1 RTPYAALKAE
11 LPNID
16 EAIRFPI
23 PFLLDD
29 VSVRLGPWSGYHLL
43 AHHPASLGAV
53 GADPWMSAS
62 IRGPT

>member
-1 RTPYAALKAE
+1 YRTPYAALKAE

-43 AHHPASLGAV
+43 AHHLTL
-53 GADPWMSAS
+53 
-62 IRGPT
+62 IRHEKVRFGRAA